1 MLTEAQ
7 YGHTNQP
14 VLKQSRSG
22 PGIAQDINNDDGF
35 DWCVL
40 YTVDTYHFGNK
51 EFTAGVNG
59 WAKVG

>member
-1 MLTEAQ
+1 MLTDAQ

-35 DWCVL
+35 
-40 YTVDTYHFGNK
+40 N
-51 EFTAGVNG
+51 
-59 WAKVG
+59 